1 MCENDRYDYE
11 LRVDGD
17 VFMTGDTVSIQ
28 VIFGCLIGRNFAGP
42 GKQAYLDYLNH
53 MERDYKTRLRGRM
66 LAHGFPGEIREE
78 GCCGTRVH

>member
-17 VFMTGDTVSIQ
+17 VFMTGDSTSIR
-28 VIFGCLIGRNFAGP
+28 VIFGCLTGRNFAGK
-42 GKQAYLDYLNH
+42 GDRTYSDYLND
-53 MERDYKTRLRGRM
+53 MEHTYKIRLRGRA